1 MKKVPMRNPLLAADI
16 AVQVQEWKIL
26 GRARQGGIDWNYAN
40 WVKDFPQYEDFLLSL
55 KHKNLGLLDRYLVR
69 SVVTQSISEG
79 RLEEAFLAVM
89 IWGYGFRGYGRYRS
103 NKVMESA
110 VFKTTLRTTIT
121 ALHQGEVQAAY
132 EALIENGPEGLGCA
146 FGSKFLFFASPKNIE
161 NYPLII
167 DSLIATAI
175 NNAGHAHIGVQS
187 LTAKKYFE
195 LVEKFHEAA
204 KFYDVAPDELEELLF
219 TNTYKQYNSG
229 DWSMVEKKDL
239 SRTQKIAWALL
250 LATDMERKGHLL
262 QVGRTFP
269 CDGQYDCVSLKI
281 FQNLDME
288 MNLNGSIF
296 IHSKPEDRFDWE
308 SAIKLGILKT
318 SRRLRGVEG
327 KAERSGPSSDSNSY
341 AWLSRALI
349 GDGEI
354 EVDNFLEVQNLSESA
369 YSNLEQ
375 VFKDVTIRKSDWLLY
390 KNNQIS
396 GLLVTND
403 SNVYDLSG
411 QRFKITEDCNMPFE
425 MYDGP
430 DFDT

>member
-26 GRARQGGIDWNYAN
+26 GRARQGGIDWHCVS
-40 WVKDFPQYEDFLLSL
+40 WIKDFPQHQDFLLSL
-55 KHKNLGLLDRYLVR
+55 KHQNLGLLDRNLVR
-69 SVVTQSISEG
+69 RAVTESISEG
-79 RLEEAFLAVM
+79 GLEEAFLVVM

-103 NKVMESA
+103 NKIMDSA
-110 VFKTTLRTTIT
+110 IFKKTLTTTIA
-121 ALHQGEVQAAY
+121 ALHQGDVQAAY

-175 NNAGHAHIGVQS
+175 NNAGHAQIGIQS

-195 LVEKFHEAA
+195 LVKKFHEAA
-204 KFYDVAPDELEELLF
+204 KFYDISPDELEELLF
-219 TNTYKQYNSG
+219 ANTYKQYNSG
-229 DWSMVEKKDL
+229 DWSTFDKKDL
-239 SRTQKIAWALL
+239 SRTQKMAWALL

-262 QVGRTFP
+262 KVNRTFP
-269 CDGQYDCVSLKI
+269 CDGQYDCVRLKI
-281 FQNLDME
+281 FKGLDME

-296 IHSKPEDRFDWE
+296 IHSKPEGRFDWG
-308 SAIKLGILKT
+308 SAIKLGILNT
-318 SRRLRGVEG
+318 SKRLRGVEDRV
-327 KAERSGPSSDSNSY
+327 ERSGPSSDSNSY

-349 GDGEI
+349 GDGEV
-354 EVDNFLEVQNLSESA
+354 EVDNFLEIQNLSES
-369 YSNLEQ
+369 SHSDLGQ
-375 VFKDVTIRKSDWLLY
+375 IFKDVTLKKSDWLLY

-396 GLLVTND
+396 GLLATN
-403 SNVYDLSG
+403 NATLYNLSG
-411 QRFKITEDCNMPFE
+411 QKFKIIEDCNMPFE

-430 DFDT
+430 DLDT